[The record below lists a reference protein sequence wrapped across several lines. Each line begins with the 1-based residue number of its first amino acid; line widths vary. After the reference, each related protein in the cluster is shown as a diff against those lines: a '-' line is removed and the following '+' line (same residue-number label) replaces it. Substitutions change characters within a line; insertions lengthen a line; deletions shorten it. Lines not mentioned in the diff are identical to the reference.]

1 MCGMCREWL
10 RILGKSWRLRAS
22 NSSSVF
28 VHLYGLHAV
37 SMRPSHLEQLECRNH
52 QSLIISRQCFV
63 FFLTLSLLI
72 SFIFFMYSG
81 RIYIQECEL
90 IFSKQNMQNY
100 KSSCFSTEKISY
112 FSICFCILELQF
124 LSEILVK
131 HCFLFLYR
139 VSLLYTA

>member
-1 MCGMCREWL
+1 MCGVCREWL

-28 VHLYGLHAV
+28 VHLCGLHAV
-37 SMRPSHLEQLECRNH
+37 SIRPSHLEQLECQNH
-52 QSLIISRQCFV
+52 RSLIISRQCFV

-72 SFIFFMYSG
+72 SFILFMYSG
-81 RIYIQECEL
+81 RIYVQECEL
-90 IFSKQNMQNY
+90 IFSKRNMQNY
-100 KSSCFSTEKISY
+100 KSGCFSTEKISY
-112 FSICFCILELQF
+112 FSTCFCILELQF

>member
-1 MCGMCREWL
+1 MCGVCREWL
-10 RILGKSWRLRAS
+10 RMLGKSWRSRAS
-22 NSSSVF
+22 DSSSVF
-28 VHLYGLHAV
+28 VHSCRLHVV
-37 SMRPSHLEQLECRNH
+37 SIRPGHLEQLECQNH

-63 FFLTLSLLI
+63 FFLTLSLSI

-81 RIYIQECEL
+81 RIYVQECEL
-90 IFSKQNMQNY
+90 IFSKRNMQNY
-100 KSSCFSTEKISY
+100 KSGCFSTEKISY
-112 FSICFCILELQF
+112 FSTCFCILELQF